1 MSETNSNVEFAHRFS
16 LHGHGHQPTP
26 TLKIQWVEILEAL
39 VLAVVAI
46 ATAWSGYQA
55 AKWEALSAMKYALAS
70 RTTVRAQEGMTLAG
84 QNHLYDVVTFNN
96 WIAAKSSG
104 NQKLADFFER
114 RFRPDLLQA
123 FTAWQKLDPFN
134 NTSAPPGPT
143 FMPEYSYPHQR
154 ESSELSKQAN
164 AYFEEGVGTREQ
176 SDSYVKVTVFLATV
190 LLLTALSQR
199 FKSFGPRIAVLA
211 VASVMLVISAYW
223 TITFP
228 RA

>member
-1 MSETNSNVEFAHRFS
+1 MSEITSNVEFAHRFS
-16 LHGHGHQPTP
+16 EHGHDHESASN
-26 TLKIQWVEILEAL
+26 LRFQWVEVLEAL
-39 VLAVVAI
+39 VLAMVAI

-55 AKWEALSAMKYALAS
+55 AKWEALSAMNYALAS

-114 RFRPDLLQA
+114 RFRPDFLQA

-134 NTSAPPGPT
+134 NPSAPPGPT
-143 FMPEYSYPHQR
+143 FMPEYSYSHQR
-154 ESSELSKQAN
+154 ESAELSKQAG
-164 AYFEEGVGTREQ
+164 AYFEEGVMTREHG
-176 SDSYVKVTVFLATV
+176 DNYVKVTVFLATV

-199 FKSFGPRIAVLA
+199 FKSFGSRIAVLT
-211 VASVMLVISAYW
+211 VASVMLVMSAYW
-223 TITFP
+223 ILIFP

>member
-1 MSETNSNVEFAHRFS
+1 MSETTSNVEFAHRFS
-16 LHGHGHQPTP
+16 EHGHGHQSTSN
-26 TLKIQWVEILEAL
+26 LRFEWVEILEAL
-39 VLAVVAI
+39 VLAMVAI

-55 AKWEALSAMKYALAS
+55 AKWEALSAMNYALAS

-84 QNHLYDVVTFNN
+84 QNHLYDVVTFNS

-104 NQKLADFFER
+104 NRKLADLFER
-114 RFRPDLLQA
+114 RFRPDFLHA

-134 NTSAPPGPT
+134 NPSAPPGPT

-154 ESSELSKQAN
+154 ESAELSKQAS
-164 AYFEEGVGTREQ
+164 AYFEEGVTTREH

-199 FKSFGPRIAVLA
+199 FKSFGPRVTVLT
-211 VASVMLVISAYW
+211 VASVMLVMSAYW
-223 TITFP
+223 ILTLP